1 MNIEKYEN
9 ISQGIKSL
17 VPSEI
22 IFKVSNDKHQSIPDE
37 DKKTLNVEKMI
48 KRILRSFRKNLKD
61 LFLAKYTK

>member
-1 MNIEKYEN
+1 MNIEKYESL
-9 ISQGIKSL
+9 SQGIKSL

-22 IFKVSNDKHQSIPDE
+22 IFKVSNDPSQIVPEE

-61 LFLAKYTK
+61 MFLAKYTK